1 MGVGIQQQYVGG
13 VFEQED
19 FFHIKKEEV
28 QNMVFWRLLFFF
40 YCFSYRFF
48 KLFIR
53 DTEKK
58 NSHLIVEECY
68 FSIIVVVFRHSQY
81 LFFKF
86 FFSVLRTISVITA
99 FFKVH
104 TRELQHNRP
113 LAATFKNKADK
124 RFVIF
129 SREKSSLF
137 FIAYIREN
145 GDGWYF
151 FSRAR
156 RGEGAA
162 GRGDATWRALTS
174 FATSGSQRACIMVGY
189 YVRRRR
195 KMLKINFYGY

>member
-1 MGVGIQQQYVGG
+1 
-13 VFEQED
+13 
-19 FFHIKKEEV
+19 
-28 QNMVFWRLLFFF
+28 MVFWRLSFFF

-58 NSHLIVEECY
+58 TLTLLYNSS
-68 FSIIVVVFRHSQY
+68 SISSFLVSVFQV
-81 LFFKF
+81 

-129 SREKSSLF
+129 SREKSSFF

-162 GRGDATWRALTS
+162 GRGDATWLALTS
-174 FATSGSQRACIMVGY
+174 FATSRS
-189 YVRRRR
+189 
-195 KMLKINFYGY
+195 